1 VPITLAIAAGFLVV
15 FITVPISRLVNI
27 IRRRVEIHV
36 PLVTD
41 TRGYQQV
48 AEQVAAALTAHGME
62 LQPATPGWS
71 LTAPAR
77 ILLRLGGP
85 AFRDYVPARL
95 AYFRGPRLEAA
106 LYPNALT
113 LVGSSQDITW
123 AHGLVVEAL
132 TTAPAYQTFDPAAQD
147 IERQVRS
154 VWAVFR
160 ENPSAHAGSAQLLAR
175 VDDIAR
181 DIGQLPVE
189 YDEWQIVYR
198 QALQLARALTGQA
211 QLLEAQA
218 GESKANQNGQE
229 AEAMATN
236 YVEGDWRRALST
248 GSLIREIIDGAT
260 GLARKEI
267 ELAKIEMRADFHREL
282 AMAKTLGVAALLGLL
297 GLNALVV
304 ALIIGLAT
312 FMPAWL
318 SAIAVG
324 VVFLAVGAGIGY
336 WSWNRRVTDP
346 LALTRKHLR
355 QTAQWAKE
363 RIA

>member
-1 VPITLAIAAGFLVV
+1 VPIG
-15 FITVPISRLVNI
+15 RLINI
-27 IRRRVEIHV
+27 VRRRVEIHV

-48 AEQVAAALTAHGME
+48 AEEVAATLTAHGTE
-62 LQPATPGWS
+62 LMPAMPGWT
-71 LTAPAR
+71 LTAPGR
-77 ILLRLGGP
+77 ILVRLGGP

-95 AYFRGPRLEAA
+95 AYFRGPRLEVT
-106 LYPNALT
+106 LYPSALT
-113 LVGSSQDITW
+113 LVGSSQDTAW

-132 TTAPAYQTFDPAAQD
+132 TTAPAYQTFDPGAQD
-147 IERQVRS
+147 IERQIRS
-154 VWAVFR
+154 AWAVFR
-160 ENPSAHAGSAQLLAR
+160 ENPAAHAGSPQLLAR
-175 VDDIAR
+175 LDEIAR

-218 GESKANQNGQE
+218 GESKAKQNAQE
-229 AEAMATN
+229 ADAMATN

-267 ELAKIEMRADFHREL
+267 ELAKTELRADFHSEL

-312 FMPAWL
+312 FMPVWL
-318 SAIAVG
+318 SAVSVG
-324 VVFLAVGAGIGY
+324 LVFLAVGAGIGY

-355 QTAQWAKE
+355 QTAEWAKE
-363 RIA
+363 RLA